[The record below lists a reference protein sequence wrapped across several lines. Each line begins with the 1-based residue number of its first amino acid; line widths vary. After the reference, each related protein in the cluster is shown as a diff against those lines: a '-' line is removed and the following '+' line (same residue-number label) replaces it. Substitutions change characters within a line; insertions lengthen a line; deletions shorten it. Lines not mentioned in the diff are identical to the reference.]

1 LHDRELYGKGIA
13 DIVQK
18 TAKKVGI
25 EVVGFEGIDAKASN
39 YKSLVVKMK
48 QSGADLIYFG
58 GTTQSNAG
66 QLAKDIRSG
75 GITAKLMVPDG
86 CFEDAFI
93 TAAGA
98 ENLNGNTY
106 LTFSGVP
113 AKMLTGK
120 GASFYEN
127 YKARFK
133 SEPEVYSVYGY
144 ETARVIL
151 DAIQRANS
159 SDRDAILQALA
170 KTANYEGALGTWSFD
185 ENGDTTLKTLSGNTV
200 KEGHFEFV
208 RMLDGQ

>member
-1 LHDRELYGKGIA
+1 
-13 DIVQK
+13 
-18 TAKKVGI
+18 
-25 EVVGFEGIDAKASN
+25 
-39 YKSLVVKMK
+39 
-48 QSGADLIYFG
+48 
-58 GTTQSNAG
+58 
-66 QLAKDIRSG
+66 
-75 GITAKLMVPDG
+75 
-86 CFEDAFI
+86 
-93 TAAGA
+93 
-98 ENLNGNTY
+98 
-106 LTFSGVP
+106 
-113 AKMLTGK
+113 MLTGK